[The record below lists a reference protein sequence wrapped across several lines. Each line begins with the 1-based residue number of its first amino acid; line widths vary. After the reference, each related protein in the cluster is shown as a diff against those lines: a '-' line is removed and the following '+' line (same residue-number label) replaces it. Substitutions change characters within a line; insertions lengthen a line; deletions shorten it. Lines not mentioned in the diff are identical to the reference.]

1 MPELEGKVMKVLLI
15 SPFGYAIKQKSKEI
29 KTILK
34 KQKVAAFIDEVI
46 AMPDDINKRLKGKQ
60 YDYCYADTEYNSDE
74 IAVIREHIQ
83 GKQLI
88 ERF

>member
-1 MPELEGKVMKVLLI
+1 MKILLI
-15 SPFGYAIKQKSKEI
+15 SPFGYAVKQKSKEI

-46 AMPDDINKRLKGKQ
+46 AMPDDINKKLKGKQ
-60 YDYCYADTEYNSDE
+60 YDYCYADAEYNSDE

-83 GKQLI
+83 GKQI
-88 ERF
+88 VERF